1 MELPGDEMRLTIIH
15 GMAACLFTLCVSGAG
30 AQTQA
35 PGTTTLREDIA
46 RADASMFAA
55 FNAHDLDET
64 GRWFAPELEFYH
76 DKDGALSYAQ
86 VMEGFRKLFAQ
97 DNGIRR
103 ELVKDSLEVYPI
115 KDYGA
120 IETGSHRFCHVENG
134 RDDCGVF
141 KFVLVWRHQDGRW
154 QVTRALS
161 YDHK

>member
-1 MELPGDEMRLTIIH
+1 MRLTAIH

-30 AQTQA
+30 AETQA
-35 PGTTTLREDIA
+35 PVTTLRDDIA

-115 KDYGA
+115 KDHGA
-120 IETGSHRFCHVENG
+120 IETGSHRFAMLRTAVTTAPCSSSFWCGASRTAAG
-134 RDDCGVF
+134 RLRVP
-141 KFVLVWRHQDGRW
+141 
-154 QVTRALS
+154 
-161 YDHK
+161 

>member
-1 MELPGDEMRLTIIH
+1 MRRMTTYSVV
-15 GMAACLFTLCVSGAG
+15 ACLFTFCASGAG

-35 PGTTTLREDIA
+35 LATATLRDDIA

-55 FNAHDLDET
+55 FNAHDLAET

-76 DKDGALSYAQ
+76 DKDGVLSYAQ

-97 DNGIRR
+97 NNGLRR

-141 KFVLVWRHQDGRW
+141 KFVIVWRHQDGRW